1 MCPEK
6 SVEAFFLLL
15 FQSITGHNGS
25 HSGDRVLGMPT
36 LNVYRATRHSH
47 RIQSRVLH
55 GVQFLK
61 IMERVKMIVKIRK
74 KIIHV
79 SYHA

>member
-25 HSGDRVLGMPT
+25 HSGDRVLGMPM
-36 LNVYRATRHSH
+36 LNVYRD